1 MTIGVLSKRVYYD
14 ASSSKKEQARRPAPV
29 YNVAPENAFIGG
41 LNQTENA

>member
-1 MTIGVLSKRVYYD
+1 MTIGVLSKRVYCD
-14 ASSSKKEQARRPAPV
+14 ATGFGKEQARRPAPV